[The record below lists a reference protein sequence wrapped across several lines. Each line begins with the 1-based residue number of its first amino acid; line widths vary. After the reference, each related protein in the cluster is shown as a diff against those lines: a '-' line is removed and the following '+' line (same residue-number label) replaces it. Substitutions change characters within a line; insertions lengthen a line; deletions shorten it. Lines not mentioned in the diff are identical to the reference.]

1 MIPIIKALE
10 DPKQRRALHEMKA
23 RLEKK
28 ERHEARKGQNE
39 QGNARAHKA

>member
-1 MIPIIKALE
+1 MIPLIKALE

-28 ERHEARKGQNE
+28 DRQEAKRKEKHNE
-39 QGNARAHKA
+39 HGKR